1 LSKNGGEIMQYSEF
15 GVRIRAQML
24 RKGIKGTQLSKQ
36 LGISN
41 AYLSDILR
49 GSRDGVKYRPKI
61 AEILGIPDIQK
72 QAG

>member
-1 LSKNGGEIMQYSEF
+1 MQYSEF

-49 GSRDGVKYRPKI
+49 GSRDGVKYD
-61 AEILGIPDIQK
+61 LGVKSREKELKKGTNYGII
-72 QAG
+72 

>member
-1 LSKNGGEIMQYSEF
+1 MKYSEF

-24 RKGIKGTQLSKQ
+24 RKGVKGTAIAKQ

-49 GSRDGVKYRPKI
+49 GARNGEKYKSKI
-61 AEILGIPDIQK
+61 VSILEMNDTRE
-72 QAG
+72 AG